1 MNQQEFSQPERE
13 AKLGISLWPD
23 WHYGVRSM
31 YGSHLALNHFSG
43 TKHMN
48 VVKLSELID
57 YPSDNTEN
65 INTKL
70 HIHVFHGD
78 ELFSKFALK
87 QGDYDNMTVND
98 TVANQIKYYCL
109 EMALDARRSTSED
122 LNKILDEKVFKS

>member
-13 AKLGISLWPD
+13 GKLGISLWPD
-23 WHYGVRSM
+23 WHYGVLSM

-43 TKHMN
+43 SEQMN